1 LARKWAKSQT
11 PATTTIKATTNR
23 SGCLDVKNF
32 ILCAATTQPAPIR
45 VGDDIRVI
53 RGSKPL
59 KKFQKNQKKS
69 LPAVGLFR
77 YTGNSSDKQ
86 HCLAV
91 QKKCKKVKK
100 KLVRPL
106 EI

>member
-1 LARKWAKSQT
+1 V
-11 PATTTIKATTNR
+11 PATTQ
-23 SGCLDVKNF
+23 
-32 ILCAATTQPAPIR
+32 AALVR
-45 VGDDIRVI
+45 VGDDIRLI

-59 KKFQKNQKKS
+59 KKFQKNRKKS

-77 YTGNSSDKQ
+77 YTRNSGDK
-86 HCLAV
+86 HPV
-91 QKKCKKVKK
+91 WPFKKKFKKVKK